1 MSSFLDLKTG
11 LRFKTNFTFHIMKQL
26 GIVLFIF
33 CMGCSSPTEDQTY
46 IEEAVIEA
54 SAIKETSLVILGT
67 AQDAGAP
74 QIGCAKDCCAKK
86 FQNPSLQEKIVSL
99 GLIIPNVKK
108 TYLFE
113 ATPNIASQIEML
125 SDYSDPKTNSMPN
138 GIFVSHAHI
147 GHYTG
152 LMQLGKEAQNAASM
166 PVYAMPKMQQFLK
179 ENGPWSQLIT
189 ENNILLQAMDSNTLI
204 NLESGVKVEPIIVP
218 HRDEYSET
226 VGFRII
232 GPNKSVLF
240 IPDIDKWERWDL
252 DVIELIKSVDYAL
265 LDGTFYDAAE
275 INHRDISTIPHPFV
289 IESMRLFEALPLSEK
304 NKIHFIHF
312 NHTNPLLNQTSE
324 QYDMVEKNG
333 FHVAETGDILAL

>member
-1 MSSFLDLKTG
+1 
-11 LRFKTNFTFHIMKQL
+11 MKQL
-26 GIVLFIF
+26 SIVILIF
-33 CMGCSSPTEDQTY
+33 CFGCTSSHEKQLESTSP
-46 IEEAVIEA
+46 IIEA
-54 SAIKETSLVILGT
+54 SVIQETALVILGT
-67 AQDAGAP
+67 AQDAGVP
-74 QIGCAKDCCAKK
+74 QIGCGKKCCAKN
-86 FQNPSLQEKIVSL
+86 FRNPSLHEKIVSL
-99 GLIIPNVKK
+99 GLIIPKVKK

-113 ATPNIASQIEML
+113 ATPNIATQIQML
-125 SDYSDPKTNSMPN
+125 SDYSDPKTNSMPD

-152 LMQLGKEAQNAASM
+152 LMQLGKEAQNADAM
-166 PVYAMPKMQQFLK
+166 PVYAMPKMSRFLE

-189 ENNILLQAMDSNTLI
+189 ENNIRLQSMDSSSVISLP
-204 NLESGVKVEPIIVP
+204 SGVKVYPILVP

-226 VGFRII
+226 VGFKII

-240 IPDIDKWERWDL
+240 IPDIDKWERWDQ
-252 DVIELIKSVDYAL
+252 DVIKLLKTVDYAL

-289 IESMRLFEALPLSEK
+289 IESMELFGDLPLSEK

-312 NHTNPLLNQTSE
+312 NHTNPLLNQASE

>member
-1 MSSFLDLKTG
+1 
-11 LRFKTNFTFHIMKQL
+11 MKQL
-26 GIVLFIF
+26 GTVILFF
-33 CMGCSSPTEDQTY
+33 CVSCSSPEEDHSQ
-46 IEEAVIEA
+46 IEEAVIQA
-54 SAIKETSLVILGT
+54 SAITETSLVILGT

-74 QIGCAKDCCAKK
+74 QIGCAKECCAKK
-86 FQNPSLQEKIVSL
+86 FQNPNLQEKVVSL
-99 GLIIPNVKK
+99 GLIIPEVKG

-113 ATPNIASQIEML
+113 ATPNIASQIQML
-125 SDYSDPKTNSMPN
+125 SDYSDPKTNTMPN

-189 ENNILLQAMDSNTLI
+189 ESNILLQPMDTNSTI
-204 NLESGVKVEPIIVP
+204 SLESVVKVEPIVVP

-226 VGFRII
+226 VGFKII
-232 GPNKSVLF
+232 GPHKSVLF
-240 IPDIDKWERWDL
+240 IPDIDKWERWDH
-252 DVIELIKSVDYAL
+252 DVIEMIKTVDFAL

-289 IESMRLFEALPLSEK
+289 IESMNLFESLPLSEK

-312 NHTNPLLNQTSE
+312 NHTNPLLDQTSE